1 MFEIRG
7 EDLYLTRGDSGEFTV
22 SVREE
27 NGAELTLEE
36 TDALIFTA
44 AVKEVKLVKQADDE
58 GRFVFL
64 PEDTKTLL
72 PGTYEYDIRLHR
84 AEGSVYTVVG
94 RTPERTPHLVLLQE
108 AGE

>member
-7 EDLYLTRGDSGEFTV
+7 EDIYLTRGDSGEFTV

-36 TDALIFTA
+36 TDALVFTA
-44 AVKEVKLVKQADDE
+44 GVKGGKLTKNADGE
-58 GRFVFL
+58 GCIAFL

-84 AEGSVYTVVG
+84 AGGSVYTVVG
-94 RTPERTPHLVLLQE
+94 RTPERTQHLVLLQE